1 MTRSVEIP
9 EAAVEAACRVSYAR
23 WDESTAEVAKDAG
36 RKSMRAALE
45 AALPYLAPA
54 EPEDTRTDEE
64 RGFVETALAAADSGS
79 AGHWPTVAGY
89 LADEVRRLRAAPA
102 VPQPVDREA
111 LLYVLTKWGVGGWK
125 YEDAERRVYRER
137 VATSLLAMLAGEQEQ
152 VEP

>member
-9 EAAVEAACRVSYAR
+9 DEAVEAAVEAFRDAH
-23 WDESTAEVAKDAG
+23 AEGVIVG
-36 RKSMRAALE
+36 RHEKAIRAVLS

-64 RGFVETALAAADSGS
+64 RGFVEIALAAADSGS

-102 VPQPVDREA
+102 VPQSVDREA
-111 LLYVLTKWGVGGWK
+111 LERMLETHGVFETTFISTERMESSRRILADAVL
-125 YEDAERRVYRER
+125 A
-137 VATSLLAMLAGEQEQ
+137 LLAGEQEQ
-152 VEP
+152 VEK